1 MGKYT
6 EAGKSEPHQ
15 VAEDDPKAIALL
27 KEEHLVFRELFDRAE
42 EAEGDELVGVARELC
57 MRLGVHM
64 TLEEEL
70 LYPAL
75 KGVVES
81 EEVNEG
87 IVEHQSGKVIVA
99 ELEQLDGTEEL
110 FKTKV
115 HVLGEVTMHHVD
127 EEDEDMFEDA
137 KAAHAAG
144 KIDLDALGEKLRA
157 RQQELYDNIAET
169 GEEGI
174 TCDADP
180 NEVES
185 VVPENGRGAT
195 EAAV

>member
-15 VAEDDPKAIALL
+15 VAMDDPKAIALL
-27 KEEHLVFRELFDRAE
+27 KEEHLVFRQLFDRAE
-42 EAEGDELVGVARELC
+42 EAEGEELVEVAEELC

-64 TLEEEL
+64 TLEEEI

-75 KGVVES
+75 REIVDT

-87 IVEHQSGKVIVA
+87 IVEHQSGKTIVA

-137 KAAHAAG
+137 KAAHRQG
-144 KIDLDALGEKLRA
+144 KIDLDALGETLRA

-174 TCDADP
+174 TCDANP

-185 VVPENGRGAT
+185 VVPEIG
-195 EAAV
+195 